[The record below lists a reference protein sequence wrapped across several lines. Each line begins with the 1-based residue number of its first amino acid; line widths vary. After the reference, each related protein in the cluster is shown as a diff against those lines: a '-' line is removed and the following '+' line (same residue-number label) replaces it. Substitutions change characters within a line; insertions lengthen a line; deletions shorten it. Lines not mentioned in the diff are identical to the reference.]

1 MPKPKP
7 HQFNIRMS
15 PELAE
20 IVDGVRGAKSK
31 NQLINEW
38 LWSRAKPD
46 DAERLV
52 DALRPILESL
62 SPEDR
67 AEFVDRVAA
76 ALEVLSG
83 GLPKRRRQR
92 KPSSRAE

>member
-1 MPKPKP
+1 
-7 HQFNIRMS
+7 MS

-20 IVDGVRGAKSK
+20 IMDSVRGTKSK

-52 DALRPILESL
+52 EALRPILETL
-62 SPEDR
+62 TPAER
-67 AEFVDRVAA
+67 AEFVDRIAA
-76 ALEVLSG
+76 ALKILSG
-83 GLPKRRRQR
+83 GLPKKRRQR
-92 KPSSRAE
+92 KPSE